1 MKMRVIIDTNK
12 LIASM
17 LKDNRVR
24 KLFFNPRLEFYAP
37 SLLLEEIEK
46 YKDMII
52 GKVSEELFRYIMDQA
67 RDRIVLLDAK
77 EYMKEAE
84 LIASFDIYDSPFIAL
99 ALKLNIPI
107 WSNDKQLIKYSF
119 NSRYTAIDTI
129 ALESILK
136 GLKIEDVL
144 RDLRTRYYIM

>member
-1 MKMRVIIDTNK
+1 
-12 LIASM
+12 M
-17 LKDNRVR
+17 L
-24 KLFFNPRLEFYAP
+24 

-84 LIASFDIYDSPFIAL
+84 SIASFDIYDSPFIAL
-99 ALKLNIPI
+99 ALKLNISI

-136 GLKIEDVL
+136 GLKIENVL